1 MSKYEIKKNPQLP
14 SDEEINKHKNFDKVL
29 NKAAMFDYKKATKP
43 IYKNTKVLSI
53 VAVIAAVTLIFIFET
68 HEKTE
73 TLEKETELIDTVK
86 NTPAVPIQ
94 DSINKQPYTETGS
107 TTEQIQS
114 STLSNSTSAA
124 NTNTIP
130 TTTTAQTL
138 TQTTVPNTL
147 ASFPG
152 GDDALHSFLRA
163 SIKYPYNAVETPYSG
178 KIEVDIKIEESG
190 EIGNITIYHSPNAA
204 ISNEI
209 KRVIKKMPNWKPAIK
224 NNQAIASTVTVDFPF
239 TYVGE

>member
-94 DSINKQPYTETGS
+94 DSINKQPYTEPVS
-107 TTEQIQS
+107 TTEQIPS
-114 STLSNSTSAA
+114 SNLSNPTSTTHTTA
-124 NTNTIP
+124 IP

-138 TQTTVPNTL
+138 AQTPVANTV
-147 ASFPG
+147 AYFPG

-178 KIEVDIKIEESG
+178 KIEVDLKIEESG